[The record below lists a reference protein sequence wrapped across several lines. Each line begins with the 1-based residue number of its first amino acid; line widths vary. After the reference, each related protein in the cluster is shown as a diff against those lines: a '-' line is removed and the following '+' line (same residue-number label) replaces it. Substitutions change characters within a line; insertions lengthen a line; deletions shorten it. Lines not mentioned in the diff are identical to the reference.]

1 MAQPLEKEAG
11 LEEVDPQKWQS
22 TRIDERDIP
31 LEQRKAE
38 ARIR

>member
-11 LEEVDPQKWQS
+11 LEEVDQQKWQS
-22 TRIDERDIP
+22 TRVDERDIP